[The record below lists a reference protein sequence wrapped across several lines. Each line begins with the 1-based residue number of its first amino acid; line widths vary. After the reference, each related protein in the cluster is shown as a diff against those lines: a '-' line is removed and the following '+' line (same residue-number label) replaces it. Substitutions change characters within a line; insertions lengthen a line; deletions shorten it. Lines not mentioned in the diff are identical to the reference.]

1 MARILKRSQR
11 KMESTIDVP
20 TESEYKAFQDLRSH
34 LIMLKNGLPY
44 FEESIHPVMEVLK
57 VKDKILKQ
65 HNKDAYRLGSTY
77 QSRPFELVDT
87 AP

>member
-11 KMESTIDVP
+11 KMESTTDVP

-44 FEESIHPVMEVLK
+44 LK
-57 VKDKILKQ
+57 K
-65 HNKDAYRLGSTY
+65 AYI
-77 QSRPFELVDT
+77 Q
-87 AP
+87 

>member
-11 KMESTIDVP
+11 KMESIIDVP
-20 TESEYKAFQDLRSH
+20 TESEYKAFHDLRSH

-57 VKDKILKQ
+57 VKDKILCFI
-65 HNKDAYRLGSTY
+65 G
-77 QSRPFELVDT
+77 
-87 AP
+87 